1 MLPAMPRRFSRKVWF
16 SRGPNPGPRRNF
28 HNFDGQHR
36 TLTLHAA
43 PAQLKGLP
51 ASVAILHR
59 YLAGD
64 AVDGLE
70 ATANG
75 L

>member
-1 MLPAMPRRFSRKVWF
+1 MQRRFSRKVWF

-28 HNFDGQHR
+28 QFDGQHR
-36 TLTLHAA
+36 TLTLHDA
-43 PAQLKGLP
+43 PAQLQGMP
-51 ASVAILHR
+51 ASVAIFYR

-70 ATANG
+70 VTANG